1 MKATALLVG
10 RMGRSFGV
18 VGYGRVHLLSDN
30 PNRFYG
36 DVGQSFLLRTP
47 SRGGKQG
54 LRNRRLLLE
63 DAMDKSGSLLVKWKG
78 FDSPESLR
86 EIVGWEIFWE
96 GEDDWVPDDPE
107 IERLDDLVGFV
118 VRDCDDEQAVGFI
131 SGYYDR
137 PGQDLLA
144 IETATGQE
152 VLCPFVLELVPKVD
166 RGNREVFVRWSIVG
180 TSG

>member
-1 MKATALLVG
+1 
-10 RMGRSFGV
+10 
-18 VGYGRVHLLSDN
+18 
-30 PNRFYG
+30 
-36 DVGQSFLLRTP
+36 
-47 SRGGKQG
+47 
-54 LRNRRLLLE
+54 
-63 DAMDKSGSLLVKWKG
+63 MDKSGSLLVKWKG